1 MRHFYLCYIASYS
14 YYFYYGE
21 YHSCRDGSQK
31 VADDD
36 DDDDSRSFVH
46 IFPLRGN
53 LKKNIKKAIVS
64 SSMYT
69 V

>member
-21 YHSCRDGSQK
+21 YCSCGDGSQK

-36 DDDDSRSFVH
+36 DDDDIAARLYII
-46 IFPLRGN
+46 IFPLR
-53 LKKNIKKAIVS
+53 KKYLIRCVGG
-64 SSMYT
+64 Y
-69 V
+69 